1 MFFSVTPCLL
11 CVGSDSFF
19 GWVAYFFFDLH
30 GLFHGLL
37 WFRDRRPARVL
48 DMPQALQQRMTLTA
62 VYMVTEYRD
71 QSEIKRQKRVG
82 WKDCMHNQLQF

>member
-1 MFFSVTPCLL
+1 MGCSMGCCGFVQL
-11 CVGSDSFF
+11 DS
-19 GWVAYFFFDLH
+19 
-30 GLFHGLL
+30 
-37 WFRDRRPARVL
+37 DRRPARVL
-48 DMPQALQQRMTLTA
+48 DMPQALQQRLTLTA